1 MSERWLYAG
10 IGGFIAG
17 IVFRSFFD
25 LGFAFSTFLVFLG
38 LMLVFAHSSFLKNT
52 GMGSWVTLAII
63 IFAAGLGTLRLD
75 VAELNQGNPLL
86 DERIGSKIIA
96 EGIIVDEPD
105 KRESITQLTVLFDQ
119 VGGKKINDGVLVRTE
134 RFPEFHYGDRVRVE
148 GKLEPPQRFETN
160 TGRVF
165 DYSAYLAKDD
175 IFYQINFAK
184 VSLLS
189 SDGGNPVK
197 HTLFSIKD
205 AFLVRISRAIPE
217 PQAALLGGLV
227 VGAKQS
233 LGKEL
238 QDDFRKTGIIHI
250 VVLSGFNITIIA
262 NFIMWFF
269 GLFLRR
275 RGNGSLIA
283 GGVSIVLFVIMVGAS
298 ATAVRAGAMAL
309 ISLLAIATG
318 RTSAITRALI
328 LTGFF
333 MVLHNPHILL
343 FDPSFQLSFL
353 ATLGLIQ
360 ISPHIEA
367 RLMHVPKFWG
377 LRTIIAAT
385 LATQLFVLPLLLYS
399 TGQFSVVGLLVN
411 LLILPLIPI
420 TMLFGFLTGV
430 AGFLSTILSMPFAF
444 ISYALLTYEL
454 KIVELFSSL
463 PFASV
468 TIPYFPAWLM
478 VLLYAALAEFL
489 WLKTRTTRH

>member
-1 MSERWLYAG
+1 MQNQRWLYAL

-17 IVFRSFFD
+17 VAFRSFVD
-25 LGFAFSTFLVFLG
+25 LGWSFSFFLLLIGV
-38 LMLVFAHSSFLKNT
+38 MLTFAHSLIRANGRITFLT
-52 GMGSWVTLAII
+52 ICLV
-63 IFAAGLGTLRLD
+63 AAGLGMLRLNIAD
-75 VAELNQGNPLL
+75 IRQGDPLFEAKVGSSVVAEGTIIEEP
-86 DERIGSKIIA
+86 DER
-96 EGIIVDEPD
+96 ENQ
-105 KRESITQLTVLFDQ
+105 TLLTVRFEK
-119 VGGKKINDGVLVRTE
+119 VGAEALHDTVLVGTA
-134 RFPEFHYGDRVRVE
+134 RFPEFHYGDFVQVI
-148 GKLEPPQRFETN
+148 GKLEKPKSFETD

-165 DYSAYLAKDD
+165 NYPQFLAKDG
-175 IFYQINFAK
+175 IFYQISFAK
-184 VSLLS
+184 VSLLNAGS
-189 SDGGNPVK
+189 GNPLK
-197 HTLFSIKD
+197 RALFAIKD
-205 AFLVRISRAIPE
+205 SFLSRVSRVIPE
-217 PQAALLGGLV
+217 PQASLMGGLV

-238 QDDFRKTGIIHI
+238 LDAFRMTGIIHI
-250 VVLSGFNITIIA
+250 VVLSGFNITIVA
-262 NFIMWFF
+262 NFIMRFF
-269 GLFLRR
+269 GMFLRK
-275 RGNGSLIA
+275 RGSGSLIA
-283 GGVSIVLFVIMVGAS
+283 GGISIVLFVIMVGAS

-309 ISLLAIATG
+309 IGLLALATG
-318 RTSAITRALI
+318 RTSAITHALI
-328 LTGFF
+328 LTGFL
-333 MVLHNPHILL
+333 MVLHNPYILL

-360 ISPHIEA
+360 ISPRIEA
-367 RLMHVPKFWG
+367 RIMRVPKFWG

-385 LATQLFVLPLLLYS
+385 LATQLFVLPLLLYN

-478 VLLYAALAEFL
+478 VLLYAALAAFL
-489 WLKTRTTRH
+489 WLKTRPKHA